1 MIFVHAESESICLCV
16 DDPLLIRSVIRQSRT
31 IDDPN
36 YNAVVRWT
44 VDNVRVLHNLGIEVP
59 MPPYDFPGKHKPF
72 AHQIKMFEFGLMH
85 PRFFNLSEP
94 GTMKTA
100 PTLWAV
106 DQLMLQGIV
115 KRAIIITTLSTLEP
129 VWEREIFET
138 VSNRRTWAEAH
149 GSPEKRAKA
158 MARDVDFYVTNHHGV
173 ATKEVFEAVK
183 TRKDI
188 NMVIVDEGSV
198 FRQPNTDMYKALF
211 AMIRPDQRVAW
222 LTGGPCPN
230 EPPDAWSQC
239 RIINPHAVPKHKG
252 TFKRE
257 TMIEVSKFRWVHKPG
272 AMNRVYEV
280 MQPAIRFEKKDVIDL
295 PPVVTLR
302 FQTQMTPEQ
311 SKMFKDMKN
320 DMTMEMAGGRI
331 DAVNAAD
338 KITKLR
344 QILCGC
350 IKRGDA
356 YETIPHGPRFN
367 TLCEIIDG
375 AKAKVIVIVPFKG
388 IIKELERELRAKRF
402 TVGVINGDVPPGQR
416 KIIISNYKN
425 EVDPH
430 ILLCHPKVMAHGLN
444 LTEAD
449 LMVCYAPIYGNDDYS
464 QVIERFNRAGQKN
477 KMTIARI
484 AAHPIEWEIYKS
496 IDNDAQTQK
505 TILDLYRQVV
515 ES

>member
-1 MIFVHAESESICLCV
+1 
-16 DDPLLIRSVIRQSRT
+16 
-31 IDDPN
+31 
-36 YNAVVRWT
+36 
-44 VDNVRVLHNLGIEVP
+44 
-59 MPPYDFPGKHKPF
+59 
-72 AHQIKMFEFGLMH
+72 
-85 PRFFNLSEP
+85 
-94 GTMKTA
+94 
-100 PTLWAV
+100 
-106 DQLMLQGIV
+106 
-115 KRAIIITTLSTLEP
+115 
-129 VWEREIFET
+129 
-138 VSNRRTWAEAH
+138 
-149 GSPEKRAKA
+149 
-158 MARDVDFYVTNHHGV
+158 
-173 ATKEVFEAVK
+173 
-183 TRKDI
+183 
-188 NMVIVDEGSV
+188 
-198 FRQPNTDMYKALF
+198 
-211 AMIRPDQRVAW
+211 
-222 LTGGPCPN
+222 
-230 EPPDAWSQC
+230 
-239 RIINPHAVPKHKG
+239 
-252 TFKRE
+252 
-257 TMIEVSKFRWVHKPG
+257 MIEVSKFRWVHKPG